1 MPRKKK
7 TEAAVEVVE
16 QQGGEEVKV
25 EEAVAKEPVAEE
37 PVKEEA
43 EKPRAKKAKKEDAE
57 QVVKDE
63 PQAAKAEVPVE
74 KEEKPVEK
82 PKRKRKAKQEID
94 EETRDTRVLLKGARS
109 KFTIMK
115 GMLERVDVAEN
126 APSIDNSVYGVVH
139 YGNFKIIIP
148 AAYMGVNVPNDIPG
162 HEKAAMY
169 KRYLNSML
177 GSEIEYVVTRVSE
190 TENVASGNRMI
201 AMGIKKKQFYTNK
214 YRNTG
219 MSYADY
225 CMENKIPVEADI
237 MSVSGSQIRLTV
249 LGADAKVLAKDAAWR
264 FTSNLSE
271 EFFPGDTIKVII
283 KEINRTEDGEISV
296 KASVKETTPNLQI
309 ENIAD
314 YSVNSTCLGKVSGAI
329 NNGYFISVGDNKN
342 GIEAFCDLV
351 HGGITPIIGDVV
363 SCQLTH
369 INYETGAAKAKIT
382 RIIRRGN
389 N

>member
-7 TEAAVEVVE
+7 TETPEVETQEAVEV
-16 QQGGEEVKV
+16 K
-25 EEAVAKEPVAEE
+25 AKE
-37 PVKEEA
+37 
-43 EKPRAKKAKKEDAE
+43 KAD
-57 QVVKDE
+57 
-63 PQAAKAEVPVE
+63 
-74 KEEKPVEK
+74 EKPVDIPDENSVEEEKVKEKKKQKEKKTKEVPAAETAEPEK
-82 PKRKRKAKQEID
+82 PKRKRKAKPEID
-94 EETRDTRVLLKGARS
+94 EETRDTRVLLKGAHS

-162 HEKAAMY
+162 HEKAALY

-177 GSEIEYVVTRVSE
+177 GSEVEYVVTRVSE

-249 LGADAKVLAKDAAWR
+249 LGADAKVLAKDAAWK

-271 EFFPGDTIKVII
+271 NFFPGDTVKVII
-283 KEINRTEDGEISV
+283 KEINRTEDGDV
-296 KASVKETTPNLQI
+296 TVRASVKETTPNLQI
-309 ENIAD
+309 ENVAD
-314 YSVNSTCLGKVSGAI
+314 FSINSTCLGKVSGAI
-329 NNGYFISVGDNKN
+329 NNGYFISIGDNKT

-351 HGGITPIIGDVV
+351 HGGITPIIGDIV

-369 INYETGAAKAKIT
+369 INYDTGAAKAKIT
-382 RIIRRGN
+382 RIIKRGN